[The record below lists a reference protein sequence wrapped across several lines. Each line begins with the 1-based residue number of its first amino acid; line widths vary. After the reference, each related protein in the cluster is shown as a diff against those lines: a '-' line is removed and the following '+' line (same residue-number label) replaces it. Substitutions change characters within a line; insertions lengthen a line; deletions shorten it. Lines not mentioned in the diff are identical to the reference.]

1 MSKVTNLNDYRAGK
15 KSPSKVGGG
24 TPIVCS
30 ATTPGWRSEER
41 ELPGLSAPTVTV

>member
-24 TPIVCS
+24 RP
-30 ATTPGWRSEER
+30 
-41 ELPGLSAPTVTV
+41 LSAVQPHLAGGRRRGNYLA